1 MAFLSQTALFPV
13 LRMLGLASALLAVI
27 FVINNFLIFGV
38 DAPGIIN
45 TLRLG
50 DALGVELPKQGYN
63 IALTLLGIVQTAVVG
78 LAFAY
83 VVWHCRNSSDLRS
96 DANWMGERT

>member
-50 DALGVELPKQGYN
+50 DALGVEQPKQGYN
-63 IALTLLGIVQTAVVG
+63 IALILLGIAQPVVVG
-78 LAFAY
+78 L
-83 VVWHCRNSSDLRS
+83 VIDDILGDERKSTVLRRS
-96 DANWMGERT
+96 RKIVG